1 MEKAKYGEIAVTLPD
16 GPLAWVDL
24 MHIMEDAATYHC
36 SLIGASNEQLE
47 KKYNALW
54 MLARCQLILS
64 HPISGPCRFRCVTN
78 HRDFDGVLVY
88 RDFDFYVEDEHI
100 GEASQAWIVAAKED
114 HHILRPSLVKEYEGW
129 APDNIRSGRLNKLK
143 PQVELHPLADYT
155 VTEED
160 IDFNHHMNNCRYV
173 AAAEKLLGHRA
184 KWIKMGFLKE
194 CHLGDTLHFLVG
206 DTDFGWFVR
215 AVDDEGKPCFDAE
228 FGQADH

>member
-1 MEKAKYGEIAVTLPD
+1 MDKAKYGEIAVNLPD

-24 MHIMEDAATYHC
+24 MHIMEDAAAYHC

-54 MLARCQLILS
+54 MLARCQLILK
-64 HPISGPCRFRCVTN
+64 HPISGPCRFRCITN

-88 RDFDFYVEDEHI
+88 RDFDFYVEDEYI
-100 GEASQAWIVAAKED
+100 GEASQAWIVAAQED

-129 APDNIRSGRLNKLK
+129 APENIRSGRLNKLK
-143 PQVELHPLADYT
+143 PPKDLRPLADYV

-173 AAAEKLLGHRA
+173 AAAEKLLGHQA
-184 KWIKMGFLKE
+184 SWVKAGFLKE
-194 CHLGDTLHFLVG
+194 CHLGDTLHFFIG
-206 DTDFGWFVR
+206 DTDQGWFLR